1 MGNSAAPTFV
11 TSATQSRKDKTFL
24 NPMAA
29 RLLIDARVVLV
40 PEIGIKLHKPLNIAL
55 EFTGS
60 KDFAFRCTQNQEMT
74 NLHQCYDVR

>member
-1 MGNSAAPTFV
+1 MGNSAVSTFV
-11 TSATQSRKDKTFL
+11 TSATQSRIDMTFL

-29 RLLIDARVVLV
+29 GLLIDARVVPV

-60 KDFAFRCTQNQEMT
+60 KDFAFA
-74 NLHQCYDVR
+74 VRKIRG